1 MWEHYLLAG
10 NRMSFPQRVCWQFW
24 AGTAGRTCWL
34 PWGVTGN
41 LGGHLH
47 LHSDKVPGDRIQEH
61 WLLTCHFL
69 PQRALPKQIS
79 ALKITKGPILKGVW
93 FDHLAH
99 SFSTWKYRLWGH
111 KTGGLAAKNPP
122 ANAED
127 IGEVG
132 LILGSGK
139 SPGGENGS
147 PLQYSC
153 LGNPMDRKPKAGY
166 SPWGLKSWTGL
177 ATKPPPPLC
186 CEAVL
191 HTLEYLAAFLASVR

>member
-93 FDHLAH
+93 FDHLAE
-99 SFSTWKYRLWGH
+99 FLDLEIQTLGPQNWGLGGKESTCQCRRHRRGGFDPRVGKIPWRRKWQPTPVFLPGKSH
-111 KTGGLAAKNPP
+111 GQKAQGGLQSMRSQ
-122 ANAED
+122 E
-127 IGEVG
+127 
-132 LILGSGK
+132 L
-139 SPGGENGS
+139 
-147 PLQYSC
+147 
-153 LGNPMDRKPKAGY
+153 DRI
-166 SPWGLKSWTGL
+166 SN
-177 ATKPPPPLC
+177 
-186 CEAVL
+186 
-191 HTLEYLAAFLASVR
+191 